1 MQITKENLLA
11 DREGLVMQRQGI
23 ANTINYIDGLLA
35 FLDRPEASQ
44 EVNAPEN
51 AQEVSQV
58 MDINQEAAPIEAVQ
72 LNAESNQGVIPAES
86 VSVEAMSENPD
97 LGAVQ

>member
-35 FLDRPEASQ
+35 FLDRPEAAS
-44 EVNAPEN
+44 
-51 AQEVSQV
+51 
-58 MDINQEAAPIEAVQ
+58 IEAVQ
-72 LNAESNQGVIPAES
+72 LNTESNQEIIPADF
-86 VSVEAMSENPD
+86 VLAEALSENPD